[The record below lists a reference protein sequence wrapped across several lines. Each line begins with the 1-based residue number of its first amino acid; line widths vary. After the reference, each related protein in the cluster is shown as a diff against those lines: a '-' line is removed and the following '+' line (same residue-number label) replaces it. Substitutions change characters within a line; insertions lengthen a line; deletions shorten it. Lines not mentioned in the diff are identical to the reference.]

1 MNDRA
6 KQFKALRL
14 AAGLSQPKAAELIG
28 FKKRAIQYWEAGVNP
43 IPQAAWEL
51 FQIKVDLLLEQRRK
65 ENER

>member
-14 AAGLSQPKAAELIG
+14 AAGLSQPKAAALIG

-51 FQIKVDLLLEQRRK
+51 FQIKVRGMIDQRRD
-65 ENER
+65 ENG